1 MSNTELTLV
10 SITRLAG
17 ADRPALVKIRHRD
30 GSLTQTEVE
39 PGEHLLV
46 RLDRLEEVTVADI

>member
-1 MSNTELTLV
+1 MSNSEFTLV
-10 SITRLAG
+10 SITRLTG

-30 GSLTQTEVE
+30 GSLTEAQVE